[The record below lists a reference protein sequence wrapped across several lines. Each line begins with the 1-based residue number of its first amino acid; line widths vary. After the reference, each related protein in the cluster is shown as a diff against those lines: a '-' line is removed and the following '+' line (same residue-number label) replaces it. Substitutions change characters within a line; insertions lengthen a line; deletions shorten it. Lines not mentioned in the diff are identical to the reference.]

1 MILED
6 GSSIPIPFHTPS
18 RSSGRD
24 GEPWTGNERFS
35 LPSKKHGFQEL
46 LGVTTSREWALL
58 LPMVL
63 STPEQKNP
71 SKMKPTTF
79 PNISS
84 SLETVLSSSF
94 RCLCISSNF
103 KNNTKDRQKRKK
115 KKREKRKKKKAS
127 SGPCLLQCGWYGTG
141 GSVLSYRLEAALFPG
156 TLSLSAHTMDSA
168 CAPALQRRWVFFH

>member
-115 KKREKRKKKKAS
+115 KKEKKEEKKKRQVPVHVYFSVDGTAQAA
-127 SGPCLLQCGWYGTG
+127 QCCPTG
-141 GSVLSYRLEAALFPG
+141 
-156 TLSLSAHTMDSA
+156 
-168 CAPALQRRWVFFH
+168 